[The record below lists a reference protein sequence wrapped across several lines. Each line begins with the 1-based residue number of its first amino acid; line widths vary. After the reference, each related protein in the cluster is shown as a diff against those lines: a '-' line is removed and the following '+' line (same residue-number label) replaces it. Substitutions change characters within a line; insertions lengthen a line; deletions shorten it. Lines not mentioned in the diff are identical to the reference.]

1 MDNIEKKVKE
11 LMSNNVSRKLLK
23 NAILSDSEFISDI
36 AKEVF
41 ALPAQTVGLL
51 GPGSIADFF
60 RSDWVKE
67 T

>member
-1 MDNIEKKVKE
+1 MDIKKKVE
-11 LMSNNVSRKLLK
+11 EIMSNKESRKILK
-23 NAILSDSEFISDI
+23 MAILSDGEFISDI

-41 ALPAQTVGLL
+41 ALPAESVGLL

-60 RSDWVKE
+60 RSDWIKK